1 MQRISKENSMKI
13 AYIGG
18 GSKSWAWG
26 FMSDLYCEKELSG
39 EVLLYDIDK
48 EAAIRNEKIG
58 NSIPENNFVYKAVN
72 SLKEALTGAD
82 FVIISILPGTFDEM
96 QSDVHAPEEYGIY
109 QSVGDTTGP
118 GGILR
123 AMRTIPMYIEIA
135 QAIEKHSPNAWVINY
150 TNPMSMCVET
160 LYKVFPNIKAFG
172 SCHEVFFEQK
182 IMCEIL
188 REFLGIGG
196 LDRHDIKT
204 NIIGLNHFTWI
215 NKATYK
221 GIDIIPL
228 YHKFADKY
236 QEDGFYS
243 EAIKVVSTLAVYAPS
258 NKGASKLRIDLFRR
272 FGIVAAAGD
281 RHLAEF
287 CPGYWYLKD
296 PEAVEKWGFFL
307 TTVDYRRKLQA
318 KRLAQAERFIS
329 GKEKF
334 EIIPTGEEGVSQMKA
349 LMGLGDIVTNVNLPN
364 AGQIGNMEVG
374 RVVETNAFFTADK
387 VTPCVAGNLPSMVHA
402 MVTRV
407 SDAYRQVVDSCL
419 ARDLDGCLPAFT
431 NDPLVTIPHTQAEE
445 LFWKMVKNTE
455 KYLDYYKK

>member
-1 MQRISKENSMKI
+1 MKVSKENNGIKI

-26 FMSDLYCEKELSG
+26 FMSDLYLEKDICG
-39 EVLLYDIDK
+39 EVMLYDIDK
-48 EAAIRNEKIG
+48 EAALRNEKIG
-58 NSIPENNFVYKAVN
+58 NSIPDNNFVYKTAE
-72 SLKEALTGAD
+72 SLKESLTGAD

-96 QSDVHAPEEYGIY
+96 ESDVHAPEEYGIY

-123 AMRTIPMYIEIA
+123 AVRAIPMYIEIA
-135 QAIEKHSPNAWVINY
+135 QAIEKYSPNAWVINY

-160 LYKVFPNIKAFG
+160 LYKVFPKIKAFG

-188 REFLGIGG
+188 KEFLGIEGV
-196 LDRHDIKT
+196 DRHEIKT

-221 GIDIIPL
+221 NIDIMPL
-228 YHKFADKY
+228 YKKFAEKY
-236 QEDGFYS
+236 KDEGYYS

-258 NKGASKLRIDLFRR
+258 NKGASKLRIDLFRY

-296 PEAVEKWGFFL
+296 PETVEKWGFFL
-307 TTVDYRRKLQA
+307 TTVDYRRKLDKMRMEKA
-318 KRLAQAERFIS
+318 KRLAS

-334 EIIPTGEEGVSQMKA
+334 EIIPTGEEGVHQIKA

-364 AGQIGNMEVG
+364 VGQISNMEHE
-374 RVVETNAFFTADK
+374 RVVETNAYFTADK
-387 VTPCVAGNLPSMVHA
+387 VTPCIAGDLPPGIHA

-407 SDAYRQVVDSCL
+407 SDGYRQVVDSCL
-419 ARDLDGCLPAFT
+419 ARDLNGCLPAFI

-445 LFWKMVKNTE
+445 LFWKMVENTG